1 MVYSYERHLTKGGFM
16 YNVKFQ
22 NNTTKVVGKQSADK
36 WIELMSNDSFYWDWC
51 WDRLLQASQDYDL
64 IVDKSVITFCDK
76 E

>member
-1 MVYSYERHLTKGGFM
+1 M
-16 YNVKFQ
+16 YKVSFVD
-22 NNTTKVVGKQSADK
+22 NTTKKVGKQPASL
-36 WIELMSNDSFYWDWC
+36 WIKLMERDSEYWDWA